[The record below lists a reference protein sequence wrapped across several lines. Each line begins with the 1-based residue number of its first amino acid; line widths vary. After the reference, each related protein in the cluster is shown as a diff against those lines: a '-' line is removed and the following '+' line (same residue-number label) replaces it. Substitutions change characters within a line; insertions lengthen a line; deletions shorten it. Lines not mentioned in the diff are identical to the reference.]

1 MRRLHSLITDFIVF
15 MPLKVKELRSRA
27 EDAARTVQS
36 YAQVTTMTCFVLF
49 KDLQYCND
57 CFIITIVTL
66 IILAR
71 IGSSSKFASSL

>member
-27 EDAARTVQS
+27 EDAARTAQS
-36 YAQVTTMTCFVLF
+36 YAQVTTMTCFVVF
-49 KDLQYCND
+49 KDLQYSND